1 MSEIATQQ
9 CWISESEGIL
19 SFHAVPDSE
28 RHGFRSRDET
38 MQFVIIALAGKGY
51 RVQ

>member
-1 MSEIATQQ
+1 MSDMSTQQ
-9 CWISESEGIL
+9 CWISEKEGIL
-19 SFHAVPDSE
+19 SFHTMPDSQRYE
-28 RHGFRSRDET
+28 FKSRDEM